1 LYRRSCICT
10 WAGVE
15 VHSFHPALRLSFS
28 VSPLNAATEIKDK
41 HSLEKAKEEN
51 TTMEELP
58 KNYAGFWRRFLAA
71 IIDGFVLSVP
81 FYVLETTI
89 RNHSLWSEL
98 VAQGYDLGALNM
110 VIEVYILLYSTLVIW
125 AYNSGMESS
134 PFQATLGK
142 LALGLYVTDLKGQRI
157 SLKRATGRTFAKFLS
172 IVTLLLGY
180 LGAGFTSKK
189 QALHDLVAGCLVLR
203 K

>member
-1 LYRRSCICT
+1 
-10 WAGVE
+10 
-15 VHSFHPALRLSFS
+15 
-28 VSPLNAATEIKDK
+28 
-41 HSLEKAKEEN
+41 
-51 TTMEELP
+51 
-58 KNYAGFWRRFLAA
+58 
-71 IIDGFVLSVP
+71 
-81 FYVLETTI
+81 
-89 RNHSLWSEL
+89 L

-110 VIEVYILLYSTLVIW
+110 VIEVYILLYSILVIW

>member
-1 LYRRSCICT
+1 MQSRAAAYAR
-10 WAGVE
+10 A
-15 VHSFHPALRLSFS
+15 

-41 HSLEKAKEEN
+41 HSLEKAKEED

>member
-1 LYRRSCICT
+1 MRKI
-10 WAGVE
+10 
-15 VHSFHPALRLSFS
+15 H
-28 VSPLNAATEIKDK
+28 LNQQI
-41 HSLEKAKEEN
+41 LFG
-51 TTMEELP
+51 LV
-58 KNYAGFWRRFLAA
+58 L
-71 IIDGFVLSVP
+71 ILLSVF
-81 FYVLETTI
+81 FYALHYAIFRDAHHIFIYLLGDIAFVFIEVL
-89 RNHSLWSEL
+89 L
-98 VAQGYDLGALNM
+98 VTVIIHHLLAEREKRAMLKKLNM